1 MGGTREGA
9 AKRRQ
14 TIIDTK
20 FGGDEQ
26 AYIAW
31 QRNNASK
38 GGKLGGANSPTNFKN
53 LKPKQ
58 HKAISAKGGKAT
70 IKANKDMPAAR
81 RGIEQEAP
89 NA

>member
-1 MGGTREGA
+1 MGGTKEGA

-31 QRNNASK
+31 QRSNASR
-38 GGKLGGANSPTNFKN
+38 GGRIGGAKSPTNFKH
-53 LKPKQ
+53 LKPSE
-58 HKAISAKGGKAT
+58 HKLISSKGGKAT
-70 IKANKDMPAAR
+70 IKGTKDMPAAK
-81 RGIEQEAP
+81 RGIEQEAD